1 MRSDETTM
9 LKPEFYFKDDSDGIR
24 LFAYTSAIC
33 RKEGSALGS
42 KANNRSGIPGLMKEL
57 EKTKL
62 GTCDNA

>member
-9 LKPEFYFKDDSDGIR
+9 LKPEFFFKDDSDGIR

-33 RKEGSALGS
+33 RKEGSASRS
-42 KANNRSGIPGLMKEL
+42 KVNNGSGITGLMKEL